1 MHLCVPARLLVV
13 PCPPWQSAYLDVGT
27 TGLFRP
33 PLPPAA
39 RLSRAGAQMRRIRTS
54 KPGVVWLQAPGPCDL
69 WTLNDEDGAPKE
81 QELSFFNRTVV
92 LKDGQL
98 YTGLAHEGVA
108 ASVYGRTALLD
119 FDRQLDI
126 MTLEGA
132 QALLSDVR
140 EAVRT
145 PGVEHLLAAI
155 AKHLD

>member
-1 MHLCVPARLLVV
+1 M
-13 PCPPWQSAYLDVGT
+13 GT

-39 RLSRAGAQMRRIRTS
+39 RLSRAGAQMRRIRTA
-54 KPGVVWLQAPGPCDL
+54 KPGVVWLQSPGPCDL
-69 WTLNDEDGAPKE
+69 WTLHGEDGQPTE

-92 LKDGQL
+92 VKDGQL

-119 FDRQLDI
+119 FDRQLDVT
-126 MTLEGA
+126 TLEGA
-132 QALLSDVR
+132 RTLLADVR

-145 PGVEHLLAAI
+145 DGVVRLLALVEA
-155 AKHLD
+155 ALEDG